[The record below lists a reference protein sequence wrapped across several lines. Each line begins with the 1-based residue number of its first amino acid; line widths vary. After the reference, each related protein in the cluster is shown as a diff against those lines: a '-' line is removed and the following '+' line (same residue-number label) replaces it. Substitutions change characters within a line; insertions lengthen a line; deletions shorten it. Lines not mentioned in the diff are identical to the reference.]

1 MRERDL
7 IVINLWLAVF
17 IQVAA
22 ISAYSPFVPSMRE
35 ELNFSFSEFGLLST
49 LFYLPYMML
58 QLFSGRASD
67 RGQARTLLLIGI
79 PILMILTML
88 LGAVE
93 NIAEALALRTV
104 SGIFGAMIFVPA
116 LSVITKLDNK
126 GLNTAIA
133 TLGTSVG
140 AGSLYVSLLG
150 PQLAVFLG
158 WRLGIATMMLP
169 GFAIWI
175 LNAKFIPKIRG
186 GDFEK
191 AASVPTR
198 LSFKRKETWLLGY
211 QQFVRIGV
219 WLTVSIWLPTFF
231 ASALGYK
238 TVLSGVSLTIFSVFA
253 IISCVVGGHLANRV
267 GSSSKVSTV
276 SFFALSVVL
285 ALMAFANNGL
295 LAFGLAGASGIFVFI
310 SFGPLFAIV
319 TVLYQK
325 EVVGLMMGFE
335 TMLANLGAVVVPF
348 LFGYFTDLTGH
359 FTLSW
364 ILIAALSFFAFA
376 TGLPVI
382 PIEKGKQAILK

>member
-198 LSFKRKETWLLGY
+198 LSFKRKETWLLG
-211 QQFVRIGV
+211 
-219 WLTVSIWLPTFF
+219 
-231 ASALGYK
+231 
-238 TVLSGVSLTIFSVFA
+238 
-253 IISCVVGGHLANRV
+253 
-267 GSSSKVSTV
+267 
-276 SFFALSVVL
+276 
-285 ALMAFANNGL
+285 
-295 LAFGLAGASGIFVFI
+295 
-310 SFGPLFAIV
+310 
-319 TVLYQK
+319 
-325 EVVGLMMGFE
+325 
-335 TMLANLGAVVVPF
+335 
-348 LFGYFTDLTGH
+348 
-359 FTLSW
+359 
-364 ILIAALSFFAFA
+364 
-376 TGLPVI
+376 
-382 PIEKGKQAILK
+382 

>member
-1 MRERDL
+1 
-7 IVINLWLAVF
+7 
-17 IQVAA
+17 
-22 ISAYSPFVPSMRE
+22 MRE

-276 SFFALSVVL
+276 SFFGLSVVL